1 MIISAKRILELNSE
15 YHFIENLD
23 KRELNPEGVG
33 FDIRVGEIYSLKGD
47 GFLGV
52 EERKTP
58 DIEKIADV
66 SKDKD
71 IIIKPGDFVLV
82 KTMEKI
88 TLPSGKVSVD
98 DSYPP
103 MLLMANV
110 FPRSTLQRCGLFL
123 RTTKTDPGYTGE
135 LTFGLSNLGP
145 SKIRLELGSRIAN
158 LVFQGVIGGLS
169 REYGGQW
176 KGGRVATGAKE
187 KQI

>member
-1 MIISAKRILELNSE
+1 
-15 YHFIENLD
+15 
-23 KRELNPEGVG
+23 
-33 FDIRVGEIYSLKGD
+33 
-47 GFLGV
+47 
-52 EERKTP
+52 
-58 DIEKIADV
+58 
-66 SKDKD
+66 
-71 IIIKPGDFVLV
+71 
-82 KTMEKI
+82 MEKI

-176 KGGRVATGAKE
+176 ERRKSCHRRQRKANLINNPIFVIFGGLRL
-187 KQI
+187 